1 MYKKIFSFLAVL
13 LLFLPGNG
21 QAQEFAPVGTAVAQ
35 FLEIG
40 VGARSA
46 GMGEA
51 YTAQSDGA
59 ASVFWNPGGIAT
71 TKKRGF
77 FLAYNSWPAD
87 ISIGGI
93 ALSWNFGNY
102 GTIALSSVFLNT
114 GDMTVTT
121 VNDPEGLSG
130 TKFSLVNYA
139 VGVSYA
145 RFLTDRLSLG
155 VTAKIVREDYMGY
168 GYSTLAF
175 DVGTL
180 YRTNFHGLTLGM
192 SILHFGQ
199 EITFSGSYY
208 DYSDPESAQGDQKN
222 FDNYSLPINFRV
234 GVSMDIWKKDKNKII
249 SAMDMVHP
257 NNNLEQYNLGFEYSF
272 DNMLFIRSGY
282 KFRIDQGG
290 FSLGAGVNY
299 QLGDALSTELD
310 YSFSELGI
318 LPSVHRLSASFLF

>member
-1 MYKKIFSFLAVL
+1 MESRRYCHH
-13 LLFLPGNG
+13 
-21 QAQEFAPVGTAVAQ
+21 
-35 FLEIG
+35 
-40 VGARSA
+40 
-46 GMGEA
+46 
-51 YTAQSDGA
+51 
-59 ASVFWNPGGIAT
+59 
-71 TKKRGF
+71 KKRGF